1 MQSDL
6 PDFCRKPTV
15 VLGVGNILFGDDGF
29 GCAVV
34 DYLESH
40 YQVPEAVCLLDVGT
54 GVRKLL
60 FTLCLSSARPQRLL
74 ILDAIDAGRS
84 PGEIFEIDPAE
95 IPPVKLDDFSL
106 HQLPTSNLLR
116 ELQET
121 CGVEVR
127 VLACQTGPLPEE
139 ISQGLSKAVSDA
151 VPQAAEWLVREYF
164 PSRQRVANEMYLAP
178 QRVEQCW
185 RHRMSPNLAMISD
198 GKKFMWDGQLYDNKE
213 AASRAGE
220 VLPGRRLSDSD
231 RGRRREV
238 PRLHQEDREGS
249 RQSLRSSSPLGRG
262 GKWQ

>member
-1 MQSDL
+1 MWEIDPSDL
-6 PDFCRKPTV
+6 PEFCRKPTL
-15 VLGVGNILFGDDGF
+15 VLGCGNILFGDDGF

-34 DYLESH
+34 DYVETH
-40 YQVPEAVCLLDVGT
+40 YRVPEAVCLLDVGT

-106 HQLPTSNLLR
+106 HQMPTSNLLR

-139 ISQGLSKAVSDA
+139 ISQGLSKAVSGA
-151 VPQAAEWLVREYF
+151 VPQAAAWLVREYF
-164 PSRQRVANEMYLAP
+164 PCATASQVGNIFAAP
-178 QRVEQCW
+178 CE
-185 RHRMSPNLAMISD
+185 P
-198 GKKFMWDGQLYDNKE
+198 
-213 AASRAGE
+213 AGGI
-220 VLPGRRLSDSD
+220 V
-231 RGRRREV
+231 
-238 PRLHQEDREGS
+238 
-249 RQSLRSSSPLGRG
+249 
-262 GKWQ
+262 

>member
-1 MQSDL
+1 MGEIGQFEIEPSDL

-15 VLGVGNILFGDDGF
+15 VLGLGNILFGDDGF

-40 YQVPEAVCLLDVGT
+40 YPVPEAVCLLDAGT

-74 ILDAIDAGRS
+74 IVDAIDAGRT

-116 ELQET
+116 ELQES

-139 ISQGLSKAVSDA
+139 ICQGLSKASSDA
-151 VPQAAEWLVREYF
+151 VPRAAEWLVREYF
-164 PSRQRVANEMYLAP
+164 PRATAFPVKNVFATP
-178 QRVEQCW
+178 CEQ
-185 RHRMSPNLAMISD
+185 
-198 GKKFMWDGQLYDNKE
+198 
-213 AASRAGE
+213 AGGM
-220 VLPGRRLSDSD
+220 V
-231 RGRRREV
+231 
-238 PRLHQEDREGS
+238 
-249 RQSLRSSSPLGRG
+249 
-262 GKWQ
+262 

>member
-1 MQSDL
+1 MRKIDQLEIEQSDL

-34 DYLESH
+34 DYVESH
-40 YQVPEAVCLLDVGT
+40 YRVPEAVCLLDAGT

-74 ILDAIDAGRS
+74 IVDAIDAGRS

-116 ELQET
+116 ELQES

-139 ISQGLSKAVSDA
+139 ISQGLSEAIGSA
-151 VPQAAEWLVREYF
+151 VPRAAEWLVNEYF
-164 PSRQRVANEMYLAP
+164 PRATTLPAKNVFAP
-178 QRVEQCW
+178 SEQ
-185 RHRMSPNLAMISD
+185 
-198 GKKFMWDGQLYDNKE
+198 
-213 AASRAGE
+213 
-220 VLPGRRLSDSD
+220 V
-231 RGRRREV
+231 
-238 PRLHQEDREGS
+238 
-249 RQSLRSSSPLGRG
+249 G
-262 GKWQ
+262 GLV